1 MKSTL
6 PLTYEEAMA
15 AIKKLAGELHEMIA
29 HRDRC
34 ANHSVLHRFQTLAS
48 HVGVTRLSG
57 EIADVVRRY
66 SIECPHCKG
75 PLILGDWHLVDR
87 ETLLKCP
94 VCKQFTPRR
103 KHAATV
109 AIEELIGLAPVLV
122 QDLFAQEK

>member
-6 PLTYEEAMA
+6 PLTYEEALA

-29 HRDRC
+29 RRDQC
-34 ANHSVLHRFQTLAS
+34 ANHSMLHRLKTLAS

-57 EIADVVRRY
+57 QIVDVVRRY
-66 SIECPHCKG
+66 NLECSRCKR

-94 VCKQFTPRR
+94 VCKQLTPRAQ
-103 KHAATV
+103 HAD
-109 AIEELIGLAPVLV
+109 AIALEGLISLAPVLV
-122 QDLFAQEK
+122 QALFAQEK